1 MGGPISYSISI
12 YRLIFIILLHIS
24 FPPQR
29 LGVRGGLG
37 GLPPRAHRPEVSC
50 EAVIEH
56 PRNLLLSFTNRILT
70 HSSLPHVLI
79 STVVIFR

>member
-12 YRLIFIILLHIS
+12 YRLIFFILLHIS
-24 FPPQR
+24 FPFQR

-50 EAVIEH
+50 EAVI
-56 PRNLLLSFTNRILT
+56 SFTGNLKFT
-70 HSSLPHVLI
+70 GA
-79 STVVIFR
+79 STN